1 MIFVGIDWS
10 ERHHDVCVV
19 DADGT
24 QLARGRVR
32 DGIEGVAELHGILAT
47 HAEEPEEVIV
57 GIETDRGLLVGP
69 WSLLNH
75 ITLDG
80 HAAAGA
86 ARQRRLR
93 WEPVSASTVSAIESA
108 EPRQPVLHA
117 HRQTRARRRKRP
129 RPAPL

>member
-1 MIFVGIDWS
+1 MLQS
-10 ERHHDVCVV
+10 ELTPLPPSSVLAKDEHRQ
-19 DADGT
+19 ANRFYWGARNEKGT
-24 QLARGRVR
+24 PER
-32 DGIEGVAELHGILAT
+32 
-47 HAEEPEEVIV
+47 EEV
-57 GIETDRGLLVGP
+57 GP
-69 WSLLNH
+69 DLLNH

-93 WEPVSASTVSAIESA
+93 WEPVSASTISAIESA